1 MIIQTVARYFL
12 LACNKKIQTTTFSPA
27 LKSALRYLFT
37 SCLVIGAQSI
47 QAQHWLTLYTQ
58 DFGTGTAN
66 SISATPLTI
75 LSPGTTQYTAITAW
89 GISPDDGYYAISTNS
104 QNGVTARDAWINAN
118 DHTTGTGTGTGT
130 GRMMII
136 NANPD
141 MQGVQKGTII
151 DLPVS
156 RKAVPGSTYSFGIYA
171 ANLAHKGYGL
181 KKGYLGVGIFTGVGG
196 TGTNLSL
203 NSYVLPET
211 TSFSTTILPWAS
223 YPSSFTL
230 PTSTTVSTIYVDI
243 YNSDSD
249 PNAYGND
256 FVIDDISLKQYVV
269 NLSGTVYTD
278 PNWNGTGMSAYA
290 PGTETGLLPLYVVL
304 VDNNNTVVSVASVS
318 PSNGTYSFSDVP
330 YVASGDIGMKLILTS
345 DNPAVGTTKFAP
357 ASASFPKYLF
367 PTGSDKSN
375 VSSISQ
381 NVTLKNVID
390 INSSS
395 VDITTVDFGIFIADF
410 GDMPDTYGTTIAN
423 NGAESA
429 VNANYLRIGAT
440 VDGENDGTPGSDA
453 TGDGADE
460 DGISTIP
467 SLVQNATDY
476 SLSVSV
482 YNNTGS
488 PKTLQGWIDFNRNG
502 TFDTG
507 EYATVTVPTSA
518 SQQLVTLVWSGLS
531 GGVAGTSYFR
541 LRLNDDATK
550 SAIDFKGIK
559 GSGEV
564 EDYTLCIIPT
574 LPIAANQTFCG
585 STTVASLVST
595 VPPGA
600 FVNWY
605 ITSTSGTAINLTD
618 VLSTTRT
625 YYAESQATTGGCV
638 STSRTPVLVTINTI
652 LEPSATNHA
661 FCGSARVSDLVATPG
676 ANGDVVDWYAASSG
690 GSALTSTTALT
701 NATDYYA
708 QTRNSITSCVSSI
721 RKKITVTVNTIP
733 TKPTILAGSATT
745 FCTGSSV
752 ELSSSATT
760 GNQWHKDGTA
770 ISGATSQTYSAT
782 TSGVYTVV
790 VTTSGC
796 DSPASYATTV
806 TVNTIP
812 TKPTISAGSAT
823 TFCTGSS
830 VELSSSATTGN
841 QWYKDGIAISGATA
855 QTYSATTS
863 GAYTVVVTR
872 TGCESPAS
880 DATTVT
886 VNNCI
891 SLTNDAVTGIN
902 GKTGNSNVINALTN
916 DKLNGVAVAIAD
928 VNLTQIST
936 DNPKV
941 TLNVADG
948 SVSVAGGTA
957 AGTYVINYSICEN
970 LNPTNCSTSSISVT
984 VDPAAIQATTDAVT
998 GINGKTGNSNVI
1010 NALTNDKLNG
1020 VAVAIADVNLS
1031 VVTSAT
1037 SIGSGSVPILNPATG
1052 IVSVAAG
1059 TPAGVYTIIYSIC
1072 EKLNPTNC
1080 NLATVT
1086 VTVFFTNDPPVI
1098 YDPTNTTFDPLT
1110 GKYKVIITKN
1120 CSIYNNV
1127 KAIDGNNDDLIYTK
1141 ETDPTHGTVI
1151 VNSDGTYTYT
1161 PIANYSG
1168 TDSFT
1173 ISVNDGKG
1181 GFTSVTVDV
1190 IVIPLPSITKKASKP
1205 VLDSDGKTFRWTY
1218 TITVINDTEQRI
1230 DSIQVVD
1237 DLDKVFLSKGC
1248 TYEVT
1253 SKSATR
1259 TLWINGLYNGSNIIE
1274 TLLSNRSYLNSQSKD
1289 SIIFEVKVNTNN
1301 YIGNVFNQA
1310 ILNAYIP
1317 LTKYQLSNILS
1328 DDLGYGGTK
1337 DTTVTPLLPI
1347 ELFIPDGFSPNN
1359 DGWNQTFVIVHSNT
1373 IKIEFEVFNCW
1384 GNSVYKNSDYQN
1396 DWDGKGTGNFLG
1408 QELPTGTYYCKYNAI
1423 NTKNGETVAKGVKN
1437 ITLRR

>member
-118 DHTTGTGTGTGT
+118 DHTTGTGTGT

-269 NLSGTVYTD
+269 NLSGTVYID

-902 GKTGNSNVINALTN
+902 GKTGNPNVINALTN

-948 SVSVAGGTA
+948 SVSVVAGTA

>member
-269 NLSGTVYTD
+269 NLSGTVYID

-928 VNLTQIST
+928 VNL
-936 DNPKV
+936 
-941 TLNVADG
+941 
-948 SVSVAGGTA
+948 
-957 AGTYVINYSICEN
+957 
-970 LNPTNCSTSSISVT
+970 
-984 VDPAAIQATTDAVT
+984 
-998 GINGKTGNSNVI
+998 
-1010 NALTNDKLNG
+1010 
-1020 VAVAIADVNLS
+1020 S

>member
-118 DHTTGTGTGTGT
+118 DHTTGTGT

-752 ELSSSATT
+752 ELGSSATT

-902 GKTGNSNVINALTN
+902 GKTGNPNVINALTN

-948 SVSVAGGTA
+948 SVSVAAGTA